1 MIPPVPYRGAEPYIF
16 ISYAHRDA
24 DRVWPIVAKLQ
35 LDGYRVW
42 YDEGIDPGTE
52 WDENIASHVTGCGYF
67 LAFLSENYLRSD
79 NCKDELN
86 FARDLGKKQ
95 VLIYL
100 EDVELPAGISL
111 RFGRLQNFRADR
123 PGFMGR
129 LYEAEGIQAFTTG
142 KKIRSKRW
150 ILPTVLGAAAL
161 IAAALILPGMLSKE
175 NPQPEPET
183 QPAITEPAATEPA
196 EDPFTLRQTAFI
208 NDSGVKLT
216 AQDLRFDEKGGLIL
230 ECLAEN
236 TLAEDE
242 EVLISDFYVNGICCF
257 PDQNV
262 KIAANSASAIGIHWD
277 FHALEEAG
285 LEKAQ
290 LADLRLMEGS
300 ARLVGISSDPI
311 HFVYYPYGMDNA
323 VYETYAPDADDIV
336 FVDNDDCR
344 AILTDYYN
352 SESGSWIGE
361 FALVNLTDR
370 LTTVTL
376 SLEKT
381 NGYLSGFWWDSDV
394 RPGCVLRKRIT
405 LDEWQYTQCDSIL
418 QLDGSVHLSDPITHD
433 SFDRY
438 EFTLRPEGGEPQEF
452 PARQLTGED
461 ILLAENR
468 EFRVAVIDSYVFHE
482 RAYAYC
488 IYCQN
493 LSNRSLDFRLENK
506 IENGVD
512 DGSWSVCYLEPGEQ
526 GYRELLYHHDGQT
539 TSMTLTGAIAV
550 EKETG
555 EVIREDIHVDF
566 DW

>member
-16 ISYAHRDA
+16 ISYAHKDA
-24 DRVWPIVAKLQ
+24 ARVWPIVAKLQ

-100 EDVELPAGISL
+100 EDVELPSGISL
-111 RFGRLQNFRADR
+111 RFGRFQNFRADR
-123 PGFMGR
+123 PGFLGR

-142 KKIRSKRW
+142 KKLRSKRW

-175 NPQPEPET
+175 KTQPEPET

-196 EDPFTLRQTAFI
+196 EDPFTLRQTAFL

-216 AQDLRFDEKGGLIL
+216 AQELRFDEEGGLIL

-236 TLAEDE
+236 TLAEDV

-311 HFVYYPYGMDNA
+311 HFLYYPYGMDNA
-323 VYETYAPDADDIV
+323 T
-336 FVDNDDCR
+336 
-344 AILTDYYN
+344 
-352 SESGSWIGE
+352 
-361 FALVNLTDR
+361 
-370 LTTVTL
+370 
-376 SLEKT
+376 
-381 NGYLSGFWWDSDV
+381 
-394 RPGCVLRKRIT
+394 
-405 LDEWQYTQCDSIL
+405 
-418 QLDGSVHLSDPITHD
+418 
-433 SFDRY
+433 
-438 EFTLRPEGGEPQEF
+438 
-452 PARQLTGED
+452 
-461 ILLAENR
+461 
-468 EFRVAVIDSYVFHE
+468 
-482 RAYAYC
+482 
-488 IYCQN
+488 
-493 LSNRSLDFRLENK
+493 
-506 IENGVD
+506 
-512 DGSWSVCYLEPGEQ
+512 
-526 GYRELLYHHDGQT
+526 
-539 TSMTLTGAIAV
+539 
-550 EKETG
+550 
-555 EVIREDIHVDF
+555 
-566 DW
+566 

>member
-1 MIPPVPYRGAEPYIF
+1 MIPPVPYRGTEPYIF

-24 DRVWPIVAKLQ
+24 ERVWPIVARLQ

-67 LAFLSENYLRSD
+67 LAFLSENYLQSD

-86 FARDLGKKQ
+86 FARDLEKKQ

-100 EDVELPAGISL
+100 EDVELPAGIAL
-111 RFGRLQNFRADR
+111 RFGRFQNFRTDR
-123 PGFMGR
+123 PGFLGR
-129 LYEAEGIQAFTTG
+129 LYEADGIKAFTTG

-150 ILPTVLGAAAL
+150 ILPAVLGAAAL

-175 NPQPEPET
+175 EPQQEPET
-183 QPAITEPAATEPA
+183 QPQITEAVTTEPT
-196 EDPFTLRQTAFI
+196 EVPFTPRQTAFI
-208 NDSGVKLT
+208 NDSGIKLT
-216 AQDLRFDEKGGLIL
+216 VQDLHFDEEDGLIL

-236 TLAEDE
+236 TLAQDV
-242 EVLISDFYVNGICCF
+242 EVLISSFYVNGVSCC
-257 PDQNV
+257 PDQSV
-262 KIAANSASAIGIHWD
+262 TIAADITSVIEIHWD
-277 FHALEEAG
+277 FSDLEEAG

-300 ARLVGISSDPI
+300 IRLIGISSDPI

-323 VYETYAPDADDIV
+323 AYETYEPDEDDIV
-336 FVDNDDCR
+336 FVDNVYCR
-344 AILTDYYN
+344 AILTDYYY
-352 SESGSWIGE
+352 SESGNWIGE
-361 FALVNLTDR
+361 IALVNLTDR
-370 LTTVTL
+370 LTTVMI

-381 NGYLSGFWWDSDV
+381 NGYLSGFWWSSDV
-394 RPGCVLRKRIT
+394 RPGCALRKRIV
-405 LDEWQYTQCDSIL
+405 LDEWQYTQQDSIL
-418 QLDGSVHLSDPITHD
+418 QLDGYVHLSDPITND
-433 SFDRY
+433 SFDQY

-452 PARQLTGED
+452 PAHQLTGED

-468 EFRVAVIDSYVFHE
+468 EFRVAVIGSYVFHE

-493 LSNRSLDFRLENK
+493 LSNRRLEFRLENK

-512 DGSWSVCYLEPGEQ
+512 DGSWSLCTLEPGEQ
-526 GYRELLYHHDGQT
+526 GYRQLLYHHDGQIS
-539 TSMTLTGAIAV
+539 SMTLTGAIAV
-550 EKETG
+550 RKETE
-555 EVIREDIHVDF
+555 EVIREDIRADF